1 MGGIKTLLAKQ
12 ALVRYIREGNLKA
25 GTQLPSQEEL
35 RQRFGFGTATIA
47 AALHELHNDKV
58 IEVRDKIGAFVL
70 NPATDGHAG
79 RIIGLASNALAV
91 SVFRSCL
98 SNLLQIRLAD
108 RGWQMLS
115 FFCME
120 PVLNGQLEHSAFAGL
135 HRTVEQKG
143 IEALITLGDLS
154 PESLN
159 YFAAKKLPVVFVGS
173 LETNTARVIIDMT
186 AFLNAGLNKLADA
199 GIRRPAILISEALR
213 EQLTPHFK
221 NALRRFPDA
230 GQAEKL
236 IFSGNFVPEGAEV
249 ARRLIALPEA
259 QRPDGVV
266 AFDDTLASS
275 FTAELFR
282 ARHSGYHPRM
292 AILRNLQNPMDFAT
306 DDPFCFAVDL
316 NELAGLTVELLG
328 DLFNGSEVQAKYL
341 VPQYISR
348 KESGS

>member
-186 AFLNAGLNKLADA
+186 AFLNAGLDKLADA

-213 EQLTPHFK
+213 EQLKRDKELHERKEQELKEQLEKLERLNEDLKQQPVTVQEAPSLSDEEIEK
-221 NALRRFPDA
+221 IRQDA
-230 GQAEKL
+230 EQKARNQFLAEAQKEADRADRAEKEKSKL
-236 IFSGNFVPEGAEV
+236 FS
-249 ARRLIALPEA
+249 
-259 QRPDGVV
+259 
-266 AFDDTLASS
+266 
-275 FTAELFR
+275 
-282 ARHSGYHPRM
+282 
-292 AILRNLQNPMDFAT
+292 
-306 DDPFCFAVDL
+306 
-316 NELAGLTVELLG
+316 
-328 DLFNGSEVQAKYL
+328 
-341 VPQYISR
+341 
-348 KESGS
+348 

>member
-120 PVLNGQLEHSAFAGL
+120 PVLNGQLEHSEFAGL

-221 NALRRFPDA
+221 NALRR
-230 GQAEKL
+230 
-236 IFSGNFVPEGAEV
+236 V
-249 ARRLIALPEA
+249 ARQLLAQPEA

-282 ARHSGYHPRM
+282 ARHSRYHPRM

-341 VPQYISR
+341 VPQYIQP
-348 KESGS
+348 